1 VIVMR
6 KASVR
11 RDTNETRIIVDL
23 DIDGSGETDIS
34 TGIGFFDHMLT
45 LLGKHS
51 GMDLRILC
59 KGDLEVDFHHTVE
72 DTGIVLGKAFLEAL
86 GDKKGIRRYSN
97 VRIPMDEALAA
108 CDLDISGRPF
118 LVYNASLKS
127 RKVGEFDVCLAEEFF
142 RAFSV
147 SAAVTLHMNCEYGRN
162 DHHMIEAMF
171 KALAVAVKRAA
182 EIDPRSEG
190 KVPSTKGVI

>member
-1 VIVMR
+1 MR
-6 KASVR
+6 KASVKR
-11 RDTNETRIIVDL
+11 ETNETRIIVDL

>member
-1 VIVMR
+1 MR
-6 KASVR
+6 KASVK

-23 DIDGSGETDIS
+23 DIDGSGETEIS

-51 GMDLRILC
+51 GMDLRIFC

-182 EIDPRSEG
+182 EIDPKSEG

>member
-1 VIVMR
+1 MR
-6 KASVR
+6 KASVKR
-11 RDTNETRIIVDL
+11 ETNETRIIVDL

-34 TGIGFFDHMLT
+34 TGIGFFNHMLT

>member
-1 VIVMR
+1 MR
-6 KASVR
+6 KASVK

>member
-1 VIVMR
+1 MR
-6 KASVR
+6 KASVK

-72 DTGIVLGKAFLEAL
+72 DTGIVFGKAFLEAL